1 MGFSF
6 LSKRPALVLLLL
18 LLHQFDSKHEFLLQA
33 RGSTPRSHLFAHFFS
48 LRHAHL
54 GNVMQES
61 HWRRTP
67 RWQMLHAGTVMELS
81 CMADINRPLAL
92 VVRHGRIGPPSKARN
107 PTRSV
112 A

>member
-1 MGFSF
+1 
-6 LSKRPALVLLLL
+6 
-18 LLHQFDSKHEFLLQA
+18 
-33 RGSTPRSHLFAHFFS
+33 
-48 LRHAHL
+48 
-54 GNVMQES
+54 MQES

-81 CMADINRPLAL
+81 CMADINRPLTLAVRMAGL
-92 VVRHGRIGPPSKARN
+92 VPAEARN